1 MYGTILSWIK
11 KHTIM
16 LAIGFGS
23 IICALLYICGTG
35 SDINTKRIQDAQQ
48 ELRRAQYNQQEASK
62 LNREVRDAVERSE
75 VINERIESSITR
87 SEAATR
93 RTEGAVES
101 IQGEIKSTRAEIDRA
116 ANLIGESQSILR
128 RAEGRNKEVQE
139 K

>member
-16 LAIGFGS
+16 LAVGFGT
-23 IICALLYICGTG
+23 IICAMRYICGTG

-62 LNREVRDAVERSE
+62 LNREVRDAVEHSE
-75 VINERIESSITR
+75 VINERIESSVTR
-87 SEAATR
+87 SEAAIR
-93 RTEGAVES
+93 RTEGTVES
-101 IQGEIKSTRAEIDRA
+101 IQGEIKSARTEIDRA

-128 RAEGRNKEVQE
+128 RAERRNKEVQE